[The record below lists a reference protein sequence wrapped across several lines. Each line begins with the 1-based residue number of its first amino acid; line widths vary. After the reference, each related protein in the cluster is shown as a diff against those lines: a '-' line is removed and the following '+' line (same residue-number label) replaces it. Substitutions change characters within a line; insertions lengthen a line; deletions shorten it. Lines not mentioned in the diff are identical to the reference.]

1 MILEY
6 LLTTCQKCGLVPHV
20 VLVEWTS
27 RKRINGE
34 IIKENIAGYLVG
46 YLVNILLDIVLRLE
60 SFKLTTN
67 NNQEMKYDKEKS
79 GLQM

>member
-27 RKRINGE
+27 RKRIKGE
-34 IIKENIAGYLVG
+34 IIKENIARYLVD
-46 YLVNILLDIVLRLE
+46 ILLDIVLRLE

-67 NNQEMKYDKEKS
+67 NSQEV
-79 GLQM
+79 